1 MYSSECM
8 NLIFKRGFTF
18 IFIVVTLFFI
28 GYICQLYKHT
38 FAKLSLASK
47 LNIVKNPSALY
58 LLSPLFFWI
67 ASRTFLFKNANGPLM
82 NNVYTLFKNLNE
94 PNIFKK
100 IVPLSSLLAAVAS
113 SLITIFSGGS
123 LSSETIIIYISIF
136 LVLYIFNSFKKYL
149 TEINFENLL
158 YLGYIF
164 GVTIAF
170 KSPISSAILVL
181 EKSLREN
188 SKKIVSNFI
197 FCIIGILIA
206 YSLVDKNKDIFTS
219 PPVSFTYS
227 TSHFLQYS
235 FLAIFC
241 GVFASA
247 LFKTMTEMF
256 NTVKNLV
263 SKSKVLLNIIPLFFG
278 FCLAALINNV
288 GGGTEM
294 TGEGITMINCEFS
307 KACAFNFKILL
318 GFLVNVVLTFISG
331 CSGGHK
337 WVFMSM
343 GGGIGSVYDNFT
355 TLPSTQTIIIGM
367 NSFFSTI
374 FGNPI
379 SSAFIISS
387 LTNQNYDTLPMLIAM
402 SLVSYYSY
410 KYSNKFIDKFTKL
423 SLSDG

>member
-1 MYSSECM
+1 M
-8 NLIFKRGFTF
+8 NLIIKRCFTF
-18 IFIVVTLFFI
+18 IFIIITLFFI

-38 FAKLSLASK
+38 FANLSLDAK
-47 LNIVKNPSALY
+47 LKTVKNPSILY

-82 NNVYTLFKNLNE
+82 NNINNIFKNFNE

-100 IVPLSSLLAAVAS
+100 IVPFSSLLAIIAS
-113 SLITIFSGGS
+113 SLVTVFSGGS
-123 LSSETIIIYISIF
+123 LGSETIIIYISILLLLYMF
-136 LVLYIFNSFKKYL
+136 NYFKNYLV
-149 TEINFENLL
+149 EINVENLL

-170 KSPISSAILVL
+170 KSPLSSAVLVL
-181 EKSLREN
+181 EKSLRSN

-197 FCIIGILIA
+197 FCCIGILIA
-206 YSLVDKNKDIFTS
+206 YSIMDKSKDIFTS

-227 TSHFLQYS
+227 VSHFLQYS
-235 FLAIFC
+235 FLAILC
-241 GVFASA
+241 GVLASV
-247 LFKTMTEMF
+247 LFKIMTEMF
-256 NTVKNLV
+256 NTVQNLV
-263 SKSKVLLNIIPLFFG
+263 TKSKTLLNVIPIFFG
-278 FCLAALINNV
+278 FCLATMINNMN
-288 GGGTEM
+288 GGTQM
-294 TGEGITMINCEFS
+294 TGEGITMVNCEFS
-307 KACAFNFKILL
+307 KACEYNFKILL
-318 GFLVNVVLTFISG
+318 GFLVNVILTFISG

-343 GGGIGSVYDNFT
+343 GGGIGSVYDNVT

-367 NSFFSTI
+367 NSFFSAI

-402 SLVSYYSY
+402 SLISYYSY
-410 KYSNKFIDKFTKL
+410 KYSNSFLDKFTTL
-423 SLSDG
+423 TLSDEQ

>member
-1 MYSSECM
+1 M
-8 NLIFKRGFTF
+8 NLIIKRGFTF
-18 IFIVVTLFFI
+18 IFIIVTLFFI

-38 FAKLSLASK
+38 FVKLSFDAK

-82 NNVYTLFKNLNE
+82 NNINNMFKNLNE

-100 IVPLSSLLAAVAS
+100 IVPFSSLLAVVAS
-113 SLITIFSGGS
+113 SLVTVFSGGS
-123 LSSETIIIYISIF
+123 LGSETIIIYISVLLLLYMF
-136 LVLYIFNSFKKYL
+136 NYFKNYLV
-149 TEINFENLL
+149 EINVENLL

-164 GVTIAF
+164 GVTVAF
-170 KSPISSAILVL
+170 KSPLSSAILVL
-181 EKSLREN
+181 EKSIRGN

-197 FCIIGILIA
+197 FCCIGILIA
-206 YSLVDKNKDIFTS
+206 YYLMDKSKDIFTS
-219 PPVSFTYS
+219 QPVSFTYS
-227 TSHFLQYS
+227 VSHFLQYS

-241 GVFASA
+241 GVVASV

-263 SKSKVLLNIIPLFFG
+263 TKSKTLLNIIPIFFG

-288 GGGTEM
+288 NGGTEM
-294 TGEGITMINCEFS
+294 TGEGITMVNCEFS
-307 KACAFNFKILL
+307 KACVYNFKILL

-343 GGGIGSVYDNFT
+343 GGGIGSVYDDFT

-367 NSFFSTI
+367 NSFFSAI

-379 SSAFIISS
+379 SSAFIISN

-402 SLVSYYSY
+402 SLISYYSY

>member
-1 MYSSECM
+1 M
-8 NLIFKRGFTF
+8 NLIIKRGFTF
-18 IFIVVTLFFI
+18 IFIIVTLFFI

-38 FAKLSLASK
+38 FVNLSLASK
-47 LNIVKNPSALY
+47 LNIVKNPSVLY

-82 NNVYTLFKNLNE
+82 NNMNNIFKNLNE

-100 IVPLSSLLAAVAS
+100 IVPFSSLLAIVVS
-113 SLITIFSGGS
+113 SLVTVFSGGS
-123 LSSETIIIYISIF
+123 LGSETIIIYISI
-136 LVLYIFNSFKKYL
+136 LLLLYMFNYFKKYL
-149 TEINFENLL
+149 VEINVENLL

-170 KSPISSAILVL
+170 KSPLSSAVLVL
-181 EKSLREN
+181 EKSLRSN

-197 FCIIGILIA
+197 FCLIGILIA
-206 YSLVDKNKDIFTS
+206 YSLVDKSKDIFTS

-227 TSHFLQYS
+227 ISHFLKYS

-241 GVFASA
+241 GVLASV
-247 LFKTMTEMF
+247 LFKIMTEMF
-256 NTVKNLV
+256 NTVQNLV
-263 SKSKVLLNIIPLFFG
+263 TKSKTMLNVIPIFFG
-278 FCLAALINNV
+278 FCLAAIINNV
-288 GGGTEM
+288 NGGIEM
-294 TGEGITMINCEFS
+294 TGEGITMVNCEFS
-307 KACAFNFKILL
+307 KACVYDFKILL
-318 GFLVNVVLTFISG
+318 GFLVNVILTFISG

-343 GGGIGSVYDNFT
+343 GGGIGSVYNNFT

-367 NSFFSTI
+367 NSFFSAI

-402 SLVSYYSY
+402 SLISYYSY
-410 KYSNKFIDKFTKL
+410 KYSNKFIDKFTRL
-423 SLSDG
+423 TLPDG

>member
-1 MYSSECM
+1 M
-8 NLIFKRGFTF
+8 NLIIKRGFTF
-18 IFIVVTLFFI
+18 IFIIVALFFI
-28 GYICQLYKHT
+28 GYICRLYRLT
-38 FAKLSLASK
+38 FVNLSLESK

-82 NNVYTLFKNLNE
+82 KNINDLFNNLNE
-94 PNIFKK
+94 PDIFKK
-100 IVPLSSLLAAVAS
+100 IVPFSSLLAVIAS
-113 SLITIFSGGS
+113 SLVTVFSGGS
-123 LSSETIIIYISIF
+123 LGSETIIIYIS
-136 LVLYIFNSFKKYL
+136 VLLLLYMFNFFKKYL
-149 TEINFENLL
+149 MEINVENLL

-170 KSPISSAILVL
+170 KSPLSSVVLIL
-181 EKSLREN
+181 EKSLRGN

-197 FCIIGILIA
+197 FCCIGILIA
-206 YSLVDKNKDIFTS
+206 YSIMDKSKDIFTS

-227 TSHFLQYS
+227 VSHFLQYS
-235 FLAIFC
+235 FLAILC
-241 GVFASA
+241 GVLASV
-247 LFKTMTEMF
+247 LFKIMTEMF
-256 NTVKNLV
+256 NTVQNLV
-263 SKSKVLLNIIPLFFG
+263 TKSKTLLNVIPIFFG
-278 FCLAALINNV
+278 FCLATLINNMN
-288 GGGTEM
+288 GGTQM
-294 TGEGITMINCEFS
+294 TGEGITMVNCEFS
-307 KACAFNFKILL
+307 KACEYNFKILL

-367 NSFFSTI
+367 NSFFSAI

-402 SLVSYYSY
+402 SLISYYSY
-410 KYSNKFIDKFTKL
+410 KYSNSFLDKFTRL
-423 SLSDG
+423 TLSDEQ

>member
-1 MYSSECM
+1 M
-8 NLIFKRGFTF
+8 NLIIKRGFTF
-18 IFIVVTLFFI
+18 IFIIVTLFFI

-38 FAKLSLASK
+38 FVNLSLASK
-47 LNIVKNPSALY
+47 LNIVKNPSVLY
-58 LLSPLFFWI
+58 LSSPLFFWI

-82 NNVYTLFKNLNE
+82 NNINNIFKNFNE

-100 IVPLSSLLAAVAS
+100 IVPFSSLLAIIAS
-113 SLITIFSGGS
+113 SLVTVFSGGS
-123 LSSETIIIYISIF
+123 LGSETIIIYISILLLLYMF
-136 LVLYIFNSFKKYL
+136 NYFKNYLV
-149 TEINFENLL
+149 EINVENLL

-170 KSPISSAILVL
+170 KSPLSSAVLVL
-181 EKSLREN
+181 EKSLRSN

-197 FCIIGILIA
+197 FCCIGILIA
-206 YSLVDKNKDIFTS
+206 YSLVDKSKDVFTS
-219 PPVSFTYS
+219 LPVSFTYS
-227 TSHFLQYS
+227 ASHFLQYS

-241 GVFASA
+241 GVIASV
-247 LFKTMTEMF
+247 LFKIMTEMF
-256 NTVKNLV
+256 NTVQNLV
-263 SKSKVLLNIIPLFFG
+263 TKSTTLLNVIPIFFG

-288 GGGTEM
+288 KGGPEM
-294 TGEGITMINCEFS
+294 TGEGITMVNCEFS
-307 KACAFNFKILL
+307 KTCVYDFKILL
-318 GFLVNVVLTFISG
+318 GFLVNVILTFISG

-367 NSFFSTI
+367 NSFFSAI
-374 FGNPI
+374 LGNPI

-402 SLVSYYSY
+402 SLISYYSY
-410 KYSNKFIDKFTKL
+410 KHSNKFIDKFT
-423 SLSDG
+423 SLTLPDG

>member
-1 MYSSECM
+1 M
-8 NLIFKRGFTF
+8 NLIIKRGFTF
-18 IFIVVTLFFI
+18 IFIIIALFFI
-28 GYICQLYKHT
+28 GYICQLYRLT
-38 FAKLSLASK
+38 FVSLSLESK
-47 LNIVKNPSALY
+47 LNIVKNPSVLY

-82 NNVYTLFKNLNE
+82 NNINDLFNNLNE

-100 IVPLSSLLAAVAS
+100 IVPFSSLLAAVAS

-123 LSSETIIIYISIF
+123 LGSETIIIYISILLF
-136 LVLYIFNSFKKYL
+136 LYIFDFFKKYL

-158 YLGYIF
+158 YLGYVF

-170 KSPISSAILVL
+170 KSPLSSAVLVL
-181 EKSLREN
+181 EKSLRGS

-197 FCIIGILIA
+197 FCMIGILIA
-206 YSLVDKNKDIFTS
+206 YSIMDKSKDIFTS

-227 TSHFLQYS
+227 VSQFLQYS
-235 FLAIFC
+235 FLAILC
-241 GVFASA
+241 GVLASV
-247 LFKTMTEMF
+247 LLKIMTEMF
-256 NTVKNLV
+256 NTVQNLV
-263 SKSKVLLNIIPLFFG
+263 TKSTTLLNVIPIFFG
-278 FCLAALINNV
+278 FCLATLINNV
-288 GGGTEM
+288 NGGTQM
-294 TGEGITMINCEFS
+294 TGEGITMVNCEFS
-307 KACAFNFKILL
+307 KACEYNFKILL
-318 GFLVNVVLTFISG
+318 GFLVNVILTFISG

-343 GGGIGSVYDNFT
+343 GGGIGSVYDNVT

-367 NSFFSTI
+367 NSFFSAI

-402 SLVSYYSY
+402 SLISYYSY
-410 KYSNKFIDKFTKL
+410 NYSNSFLDKFTRLTL
-423 SLSDG
+423 SYEQ